1 MTAEINFMVGG
12 EAGQGVQSVGLLLA
26 KAMARWGYHVFAD
39 QDYESRVRGGH
50 NFFRIRASDVHV
62 EAIRESV
69 DILIAL
75 NKESI
80 DMHRHEL
87 AKGGVI
93 IYDGEKLPGLAG
105 NDLINVPFAGLA
117 KEEAGDAVMANTVA
131 LGAALGLFGYDLN
144 LLNELLTG
152 FFSGESG
159 SKNIKAA
166 NAGYQTALRFEAAQK
181 KMTRASDD
189 KRMLLNG
196 NEAMA
201 VGAIAAGCKF
211 MSAYPMT
218 PITSIMEYLASR
230 SAEFGLVVVPAEDEI
245 SAINMTVGAG
255 FTGVRAMTATSGGGF
270 CLMVEGLG
278 LAAMTET
285 PIVVI
290 EGTRP
295 GPAIGLPTR
304 TEQGDLEFIL
314 HASHGEFPRVVFAP
328 ATVEDCFNLMTQA
341 FNIADRYQLPVL
353 LITDH
358 YMANSY
364 FTTDKFDLNKV
375 HIDRGLLFDKNKSAG
390 EYKRYAYTESG
401 ISPRAFPGDRD
412 ALVVA
417 DSDEHNEAGHLI
429 EDAETRTKMMDKRF
443 KKMAGL
449 KQEIVPPRFYGA
461 DSAETLVI
469 GWGSTYG
476 VIKESA
482 ETLNKTGGSC
492 SHLHL
497 SQLWPF
503 PAEAVSAAMNKAK
516 RTYVIENN
524 FTGQLAGL
532 IREQT
537 GLASNSILK
546 YDGRPFTP
554 EIILAELRK
563 QR

>member
-50 NFFRIRASDVHV
+50 NFFRIRASDSHV

-80 DMHRHEL
+80 DLHRHEL

-93 IYDGEKLPGLAG
+93 VYDGEKLPGLVG
-105 NDLINVPFAGLA
+105 NDLINVPFGGLA

-131 LGAALGLFGYDLN
+131 LGAALGLIGYDLN

-159 SKNIKAA
+159 AKNVKAA
-166 NAGYQTALRFEAAQK
+166 NAGYQVSLRFEGAQQ
-181 KMTRASDD
+181 KMTSAGND

-218 PITSIMEYLASR
+218 PITSIMEYLASH

-255 FTGVRAMTATSGGGF
+255 YTGVRAMTATSGGGF

-285 PIVVI
+285 PIVLV

-304 TEQGDLEFIL
+304 TEQGDLDFIL
-314 HASHGEFPRVVFAP
+314 RASHGEFPRVVFAP
-328 ATVEDCFNLMTQA
+328 ATVDDCFNLMTQA

-353 LITDH
+353 LVTDH

-364 FTTDKFDLNKV
+364 FTADKFNLSKIT
-375 HIDRGLLFDKNKSAG
+375 IDRGLLLPNRG
-390 EYKRYAYTESG
+390 YRRG
-401 ISPRAFPGDRD
+401 HFP
-412 ALVVA
+412 A
-417 DSDEHNEAGHLI
+417 
-429 EDAETRTKMMDKRF
+429 T
-443 KKMAGL
+443 
-449 KQEIVPPRFYGA
+449 
-461 DSAETLVI
+461 ETL
-469 GWGSTYG
+469 WW
-476 VIKESA
+476 
-482 ETLNKTGGSC
+482 
-492 SHLHL
+492 
-497 SQLWPF
+497 WPI
-503 PAEAVSAAMNKAK
+503 PTNTTKPG
-516 RTYVIENN
+516 I
-524 FTGQLAGL
+524 
-532 IREQT
+532 
-537 GLASNSILK
+537 
-546 YDGRPFTP
+546 
-554 EIILAELRK
+554 
-563 QR
+563 